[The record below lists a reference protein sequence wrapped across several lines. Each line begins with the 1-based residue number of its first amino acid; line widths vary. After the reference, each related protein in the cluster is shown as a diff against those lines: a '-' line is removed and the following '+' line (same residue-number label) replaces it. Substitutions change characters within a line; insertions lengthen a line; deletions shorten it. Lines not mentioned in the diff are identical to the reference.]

1 MGNRQL
7 FNYEICMR
15 NFWCCL
21 STFDLEKVIGVGLSK
36 NIVLNKRLDKIA
48 HDH

>member
-7 FNYEICMR
+7 FNYEICVR

-36 NIVLNKRLDKIA
+36 KYCIKQKIR
-48 HDH
+48 